1 MTTADTERAHQVPG
15 DKADEPQFVT
25 EEKVQA
31 IADQD
36 DDYIDEIYDIIDA
49 VVPRTDDTTLP
60 SNTFRV
66 WFLGLTFGVLIC
78 CANTIFTFR
87 SNYFAVSPFVTV
99 LLAYPCG
106 LAMAKFLPS
115 GFLNPGAFNYKEH
128 ALIFVMTSC
137 MASPPYALYNIV
149 GQKYQL
155 YQTDLSLLSGFG
167 FAIVTQCFGYGFA
180 GLTRRYLVRPA
191 AMLWP
196 SNLATIAMLNSL
208 HGRDDGTNSRYPM
221 SRYKFFWLAASAMF
235 FYQLLPSYVAP
246 MLGALSVICWFTN
259 NKKDNQ
265 MALVLGSGSYG
276 GGVGLLSFTLDWS
289 LCNVYAPITTPLWA
303 MMNQFLGLWLFL
315 WIITPILWYSEA
327 FYNDKSIGAK
337 STYGFTIN
345 APSTYNKK
353 GIRIPNT
360 KFVIRSP
367 DDRNSLILN
376 QTFYD
381 ENKPIL
387 ITTYFAL
394 EYANSFIVFIAA
406 LVHVGLWYG
415 KDIWHRFRATL
426 KDLDR
431 NDIHATLMDAYPD
444 VPDWWFMI
452 ILVVNTVIAI
462 VVCQWG
468 GFDLP
473 WWGTILAMLL
483 ALVSI
488 IPIGTIQAIS
498 GQQIGLNVMSE
509 FLIGLLLPGRIS
521 AVMAFK
527 TFSYMAMYQGLY
539 LVADLKLG
547 HYLKVPP
554 RVMFMAQLVST
565 IAGALV
571 STGTAAAIYESF
583 GKIDKPVSAEFPA
596 GFQWLMQVQANDP
609 ASGWSSNNYN
619 TFLSAGAIW
628 GAIAPARFF
637 GPESPYFK
645 TLLGFLIGGILPII
659 PWYLHKLQP
668 NSFWHLVNIPLIFIF
683 PAYAG
688 ARRSD
693 LITPLAI
700 SVIVNY
706 FVKKYRHTWWKKY
719 AYVMSAAFDSGTGV
733 MLLIL
738 FFMVQF
744 NPKYQMPFPSW
755 FMNSGDIERC
765 LPTEVLDCM
774 DHGTMGN
781 AYGFEYDPEQD
792 PACN

>member
-1 MTTADTERAHQVPG
+1 MADYDQRSADRAN
-15 DKADEPQFVT
+15 EPHFVN
-25 EEKVQA
+25 EEKLHE
-31 IADQD
+31 ADDD

-49 VVPRTDDTTLP
+49 VVPRTDDPTLP
-60 SNTFRV
+60 ANTFRV
-66 WFLGLTFGVLIC
+66 WFLGTLFGVLIC
-78 CANTIFTFR
+78 AANTIFTFR
-87 SNYFAVSPFVTV
+87 SNYFAISPFVTV
-99 LLAYPCG
+99 LIAYPCG
-106 LAMAKFLPS
+106 LLMAQLLPY
-115 GFLNPGAFNYKEH
+115 GFLNPGKFNYKEH
-128 ALIFVMTSC
+128 ALIYVMTSC

-208 HGRDDGTNSRYPM
+208 HGTDDGQGNRYPM
-221 SRYKFFWLAASAMF
+221 TRYKFFWLSASAMF
-235 FYQLLPSYVAP
+235 FYQLLPSYVMP
-246 MLGALSVICWFTN
+246 MIGALSVICWFTN
-259 NKKDNQ
+259 NKKDNKI
-265 MALVLGSGSYG
+265 ALMLGSGSYG
-276 GGVGLLSFTLDWS
+276 GGLGFLSFTFDWS
-289 LCNVYAPITTPLWA
+289 LCNVYNPITTPLWA
-303 MMNQFLGLWLFL
+303 MLNQFLGLWLFL
-315 WIITPILWYSEA
+315 WVVTPILWYTEA
-327 FYNDKSIGAK
+327 FYKDQSIGAK
-337 STYGFTIN
+337 SDYGFTLN
-345 APSTYNKK
+345 SPSTFNKN
-353 GIRIPNT
+353 GVRIPNT
-360 KFVIRSP
+360 KFVIRNP
-367 DDRNSLILN
+367 DDHNSLILN

-387 ITTYFAL
+387 ITTYFAM
-394 EYANSFIVFIAA
+394 EYTNSFVVFVAA

-415 KDIWHRFRATL
+415 RDIWYRFRATL

-431 NDIHATLMDAYPD
+431 DDIHASLMDAYPE
-444 VPDWWFMI
+444 VPDWWFMA
-452 ILVVNTVIAI
+452 LLALTTVLGI

-527 TFSYMAMYQGLY
+527 TFSYMAMYQGLF
-539 LVADLKLG
+539 LVADMKLG

-554 RVMFMAQLVST
+554 RTMFMAQLVST
-565 IAGALV
+565 ILGAVV
-571 STGTAAAIYESF
+571 STGVAAAIYESF
-583 GKIDKPVSAEFPA
+583 GKVDKPVSSQFPA
-596 GFQWLMQVQANDP
+596 GFQWLMQVQAEDP

-645 TLLGFLIGGILPII
+645 TLLGFLVGGFLPVI

-668 NSFWHLVNIPLIFIF
+668 DSFWHLVNIPLIFIF

-693 LITPLAI
+693 LITPVLI
-700 SVIVNY
+700 SVLVNY
-706 FVKKYRHTWWKKY
+706 FIKKYRHAWWKKY

-744 NPKYQMPFPSW
+744 NPKYQMPFPAW
-755 FMNSGDIERC
+755 FMNSGDVERC
-765 LPTEVLDCM
+765 LPDATLACM
-774 DHGTMGN
+774 EHATMGN
-781 AYGFEYDPEQD
+781 AYGNEYIPEQD
-792 PACN
+792 PLCNA

>member
-1 MTTADTERAHQVPG
+1 MSNSVQEKVSD
-15 DKADEPQFVT
+15 PQAI
-25 EEKVQA
+25 EEKA
-31 IADQD
+31 AALAEHSEE
-36 DDYIDEIYDIIDA
+36 DYVDEIYDIIDA
-49 VVPRTDDTTLP
+49 VVPRTDDPTLP
-60 SNTFRV
+60 ANTVRV
-66 WFLGLTFGVLIC
+66 WFLGVVFGILIC
-78 CANTIFTFR
+78 AANTIFTFR
-87 SNYFAVSPFVTV
+87 SNSFSISPFVTV

-106 LAMAKFLPS
+106 LSMAKLLPA
-115 GFLNPGAFNYKEH
+115 GFMNPGPFNYKEH
-128 ALIFVMTSC
+128 ALIYVITSC

-155 YQTDLSLLSGFG
+155 YQTDLSLIGAFG

-208 HGRDDGTNSRYPM
+208 HGRDDGEGSRYPM
-221 SRYKFFWLAASAMF
+221 SRYKFFWLSASAMF
-235 FYQLLPSYVAP
+235 FYQILPGYVAP
-246 MLGALSVICWFTN
+246 MLGALSVICWFTS
-259 NKKDNQ
+259 NKPDNK
-265 MALVLGSGSYG
+265 MALVLGSTGRE

-289 LCNVYAPITTPLWA
+289 LCNVYSPITTPLWA
-303 MMNQFLGLWLFL
+303 MMNQFLGLWMFL
-315 WIITPILWYSEA
+315 WVVVPILWSTEA
-327 FYNDKSIGAK
+327 FYKDKSIGAA
-337 STYGFTIN
+337 SAYGFSIN
-345 APSTYNKK
+345 APYTYSK
-353 GIRIPNT
+353 GGKRIPNT

-367 DDRNSLILN
+367 DDHNSLILN

-394 EYANSFIVFIAA
+394 EYANSFVVFVAA

-426 KDLDR
+426 KDLDKE
-431 NDIHATLMDAYPD
+431 DIHATLMDAYPE
-444 VPDWWFMI
+444 VPDWWFMA
-452 ILVVNTVIAI
+452 ILGLNTAAAI

-527 TFSYMAMYQGLY
+527 TFSYMAMYQGLF
-539 LVADLKLG
+539 LVADMKLG

-554 RVMFMAQLVST
+554 RVMFTAQLIST
-565 IAGALV
+565 ILGAIV

-583 GKIDKPVSAEFPA
+583 GKKDMPVSPQFPA

-609 ASGWSSNNYN
+609 SSGWSSNNYN

-659 PWYLHKLQP
+659 PWYLHKIQP
-668 NSFWHLVNIPLIFIF
+668 ESFWHLVNIPLIFIF
-683 PAYAG
+683 PASAG
-688 ARRSD
+688 GRRSD
-693 LITPLAI
+693 LISPFIIA
-700 SVIVNY
+700 VVVNY

-738 FFMVQF
+738 FFLAQF
-744 NPKYQMPFPSW
+744 NPKYQMPFPAW
-755 FMNSGDIERC
+755 FLNPGDVERC
-765 LPTEVLDCM
+765 LPNDVIACYEHD
-774 DHGTMGN
+774 TMGN
-781 AYGFEYDPEQD
+781 AYGNKYDVEQD
-792 PACN
+792 PACQ